1 MSFKVGKINRVVTE
15 NFDSEQNNKNTIS
28 KNNKKNTISKNNKK
42 NTISKNEWQ
51 IVIYQQ

>member
-15 NFDSEQNNKNTIS
+15 NFDSEQNNKKNTIS

-42 NTISKNEWQ
+42 NTISKNE
-51 IVIYQQ
+51 